1 MEEKRR
7 GRGRPTSDREPK
19 DQTFIMKLSKSDRE
33 LLNKLSEEEDLSVSQ
48 IIRRAV
54 KMYSNYYRP

>member
-7 GRGRPTSDREPK
+7 GRGRPASGHEPK

-33 LLNKLSEEEDLSVSQ
+33 LLNKLSVEEDLPASQ